1 MWQNINYLT
10 GTSIDRIFDTPY
22 PNEEYQYLQVE
33 GAGIY
38 FQVEGNGP
46 YLVFVPGGDG
56 QGVIFARLTSYL
68 TKYFTVITYD
78 RRGYGKSEFN
88 GPQDF
93 ENRLDTE
100 ADDIYKLMRSLT
112 SHKFTLFGT
121 GAGGAVSLKYLAKYS
136 ETLAKMF
143 VHEPMVNIGA
153 LSDSKELEKFHT
165 DLCNVYKMEGQD
177 AAVAMYLNKYLNG
190 SDYRRVTSKRLGDK
204 ERSWGVHFEHE
215 TIAYSFYNTNTEI
228 ISANKDKLVLMY
240 GTESL
245 NSIIYRPVH
254 AISKYLNSPLV
265 SFPGGHI
272 GYVTETEKF
281 AVEFLKLC
289 MRHSLINS
297 IPKL

>member
-1 MWQNINYLT
+1 MSN
-10 GTSIDRIFDTPY
+10 
-22 PNEEYQYLQVE
+22 QYLQIE

-68 TKYFTVITYD
+68 TKYFTVVTYD
-78 RRGYGKSEFN
+78 RRGYGQSKLT
-88 GPQDF
+88 GPQDY

-112 SHKFTLFGT
+112 SQNFTLFGT
-121 GAGGAVSLKYLAKYS
+121 SVGGAVSLKYFAKYP
-136 ETLAKMF
+136 ETLVKMF
-143 VHEPMVNIGA
+143 VHEPMVNLGA
-153 LSDSKELEKFHT
+153 LSDGKELAKFHK
-165 DLCNVYKMEGQD
+165 DMQNVSKTEGQD
-177 AAVAMYLNKYLNG
+177 AAVAMYINKYLN
-190 SDYRRVTSKRLGDK
+190 DCDCRAIVRKKYGDM

-228 ISANKDKLVLMY
+228 ISANKDKLVLTY

-254 AISKYLNSPLV
+254 AISEYLNSPLV
-265 SFPGGHI
+265 SFSGGHI
-272 GYVTETEKF
+272 AYVTEAERF
-281 AVEFLKLC
+281 AAEFLKLC
-289 MRHSLINS
+289 MNYSLIDPS
-297 IPKL
+297 AKL